1 MALFKNK
8 KGSDLQ
14 APPAPDFD
22 ISKPDFEDDFPKYTP
37 TIGSFN
43 DVEKRK
49 PFISQMPKKMAMEDS
64 MEKKTGPVFIKI
76 DKYDEAVDHI
86 NSIKDKVNEIEN
98 VIENLKKIK
107 REEDNALDEW
117 KSSLNEIK
125 EKLMMI
131 DRSLF
136 ES

>member
-8 KGSDLQ
+8 KFQDLQ

-22 ISKPDFEDDFPKYTP
+22 ISKPNFEDDFPKYTP
-37 TIGSFN
+37 TIDGFD
-43 DVEKRK
+43 DVGKRK
-49 PFISQMPKKMAMEDS
+49 PLVSPMPKKMTMEENT
-64 MEKKTGPVFIKI
+64 EKKTGPIFIKI

-86 NSIKDKVNEIEN
+86 NSIKDKINEIESI
-98 VIENLKKIK
+98 VENLKKMK
-107 REEDNALDEW
+107 RDEDNALDEW

-131 DRSLF
+131 DKSLF